1 MSQEYEN
8 QIIKPVDLDREMRKS
23 YIAYAMSVI
32 VGRALPDV
40 RDGLKPVHRRI
51 LYAMYED
58 GLTSEKPFRKSATTV
73 GNVLG
78 RYHPHGDAS
87 VYDAMV
93 RMAQPFSLRYPL
105 IDGHGNFGSIDG
117 DPPAAYRYTEARMAK
132 LANAMLADI
141 KKETVDFIP
150 NFDEERKEPVV
161 LPSRFP
167 NLLVNGSSGI
177 AVGMATNIPPH
188 NLGEVI
194 DGICYVIDHPE
205 ADLEDL
211 CAIIK
216 GPDFPT
222 GGIIMGR
229 AGIRAAYA
237 TGRGKVKVRARCEIE
252 DMPGASNRQRIIVT
266 EIPYMVNKARLVE
279 SIANLVKD
287 KRVEGISDVR
297 DESSREG
304 MRVVIECKRDANAQ
318 VILNQL
324 YNYTQ
329 LQDTCSMNHL
339 ALVPIPH
346 AGVDKVQPKVL
357 SLREII
363 DWYISFQKD
372 VVARRVQFDLNR
384 AAARAHILEGLKV
397 ATDQDNIDRI
407 IAIIRASA
415 SEAEAKENLCREPF
429 WIDQIALLG
438 ITDGSEHFEFHL
450 DDAQAQAIVD
460 MRLGRLSGLEQQK
473 LNEEYAEIE
482 GRIASFRE
490 ILSADEN
497 ILSVVKEEL
506 QELRAGYADERRTE
520 IVAVADDLDIEDLI
534 EEQDCTYTLTQA
546 GYIKRMP
553 TSAYRTQRRG
563 GRGVNAMATR
573 EEDFVRHVFT
583 ASTHDHILFFS
594 NLGKVYKLKGYQIP
608 EAGRTAK
615 GQNIVNLLE
624 IEQGEKIT
632 AMFAIR
638 EFSDDKYMVFV
649 TKQGVIKRVVLSDLQ
664 NIRKVGL
671 RALSLGE
678 GDLLVDVRLT
688 DGLENILI
696 ATHQGRAITFD
707 ETEVRAMGR
716 QATGVRGIRLGE
728 GDYVVGAARA
738 RQGAQ
743 VLSITENGY
752 GKRTPVEEFSVHHR
766 GGSGILLHG
775 ITEKTGY
782 IAGIAV
788 VDPEND
794 LMIIT
799 DDGVMIR
806 VPVEDIRQ
814 CGRNSQ
820 GVIAMRTGEDVRVIS
835 IARTDPEPDEP
846 EEETAGKRRNNP
858 PAGKKGSLSLHRL
871 RLPFVY
877 LEKGK
882 ITKPIKFL
890 DGIKSV
896 HLSWKNF

>member
-58 GLTSEKPFRKSATTV
+58 NLTVDKPFRKSATTV

-78 RYHPHGDAS
+78 HYHPHGDAS

-132 LANAMLADI
+132 IANVMLADI
-141 KKETVDFIP
+141 KKETVDFVP

-161 LPSRFP
+161 LPSRIP

-194 DGICYVIDHPE
+194 AGVCYVIDHPE
-205 ADLEDL
+205 ADLDDL

-222 GGIIMGR
+222 GGIVMGR

-237 TGRGKVKVRARCEIE
+237 TGRGKIKVRARCEIE
-252 DMPGASNRQRIIVT
+252 DMPGSSGRERIIVT

-279 SIANLVKD
+279 SIANQVRD
-287 KRVEGISDVR
+287 KRIEGISDVR

-304 MRVVIECKRDANAQ
+304 LRIVIECKRDANAQ
-318 VILNQL
+318 VVLNQL

-346 AGVDKVQPKVL
+346 AGPDKVQPKVL

-363 DWYISFQKD
+363 DWYITFQKD
-372 VVARRVQFDLNR
+372 VVARRTQFDLNR
-384 AAARAHILEGLKV
+384 AGARAHILEGLKV

-407 IAIIRASA
+407 IAIIRASR

-438 ITDGSEHFEFHL
+438 IVDGSEHFEFHL
-450 DDAQAQAIVD
+450 DDAQAQAIID
-460 MRLGRLSGLEQQK
+460 MRLGRLSGLEQEK
-473 LNEEYAEIE
+473 LNEEYREIE
-482 GRIASFRE
+482 GKIASFRE
-490 ILSADEN
+490 ILSSDHNVLE
-497 ILSVVKEEL
+497 VVKA
-506 QELRAGYADERRTE
+506 ELREIRAQYADERRTE
-520 IVAVADDLDIEDLI
+520 ITAAADDIDIEDLI
-534 EEQDCTYTLTQA
+534 EEQDSTYTLTHA

-573 EEDFVRHVFT
+573 EEDFVRSIFN
-583 ASTHDHILFFS
+583 ASTNDNILFFS

-608 EAGRTAK
+608 EAGRAAK
-615 GQNIVNLLE
+615 GQNIINLLE
-624 IEQGEKIT
+624 IEPGEKIT
-632 AMFAIR
+632 AMFPIR
-638 EFSDDKYMVFV
+638 EFTDDKYMVFV
-649 TKQGVIKRVVLSDLQ
+649 TKYGTIKRVVLSDLQ

-671 RALSLGE
+671 RALSLAE

-688 DGLENILI
+688 EGHENILI

-716 QATGVRGIRLGE
+716 QAAGVRGIRLAD

-738 RQGAQ
+738 RKGAQ
-743 VLSITENGY
+743 VLSVTENGY
-752 GKRTPVEEFSVHHR
+752 GKRTPVEDFSIHHR
-766 GGSGILLHG
+766 GGGGILLHG
-775 ITEKTGY
+775 LTDKTGLV
-782 IAGIAV
+782 AGIAV

-794 LMIIT
+794 IMMIT
-799 DDGVMIR
+799 DGGVIIR
-806 VPVEDIRQ
+806 TPVEDIRQ

-820 GVIAMRTGEDVRVIS
+820 GVIVMRTGEDVKVIS
-835 IARTDPEPDEP
+835 IARTDK
-846 EEETAGKRRNNP
+846 EEEDEETET
-858 PAGKKGSLSLHRL
+858 PAES
-871 RLPFVY
+871 
-877 LEKGK
+877 
-882 ITKPIKFL
+882 
-890 DGIKSV
+890 
-896 HLSWKNF
+896 

>member
-58 GLTSEKPFRKSATTV
+58 NLTVDKPFRKSATTV

-78 RYHPHGDAS
+78 HYHPHGDAS

-132 LANAMLADI
+132 IANVMLADI
-141 KKETVDFIP
+141 KKETVDFVP

-161 LPSRFP
+161 LPSRIP

-194 DGICYVIDHPE
+194 DGVCYVIDHPE
-205 ADLEDL
+205 ADLDDL

-222 GGIIMGR
+222 GGIVMGR

-237 TGRGKVKVRARCEIE
+237 TGRGKIKVRARCEIE
-252 DMPGASNRQRIIVT
+252 DMPGSSGRERIIVT

-279 SIANLVKD
+279 SIANQVRD
-287 KRVEGISDVR
+287 KRIEGISDVR

-304 MRVVIECKRDANAQ
+304 LRIVIECKRDANAQ
-318 VILNQL
+318 VVLNQL

-346 AGVDKVQPKVL
+346 AGPDKVQPKVL

-372 VVARRVQFDLNR
+372 VVARRTQFDLNR
-384 AAARAHILEGLKV
+384 AGARAHILEGLKV

-407 IAIIRASA
+407 IAIIRASR
-415 SEAEAKENLCREPF
+415 SEAEAKENLCKEPF

-438 ITDGSEHFEFHL
+438 IVDGSEHFEFHL
-450 DDAQAQAIVD
+450 DDAQAQAIID
-460 MRLGRLSGLEQQK
+460 MRLGRLSGLEQEK
-473 LNEEYAEIE
+473 LNEEYREIE
-482 GRIASFRE
+482 GKIVSFRE
-490 ILSADEN
+490 ILSSDHNVLE
-497 ILSVVKEEL
+497 VVKA
-506 QELRAGYADERRTE
+506 ELREIRAQYADERRTE
-520 IVAVADDLDIEDLI
+520 ITAAADDIDIEDLI
-534 EEQDCTYTLTQA
+534 EEQDSTYTLTHA

-573 EEDFVRHVFT
+573 EEDFVRSIFN
-583 ASTHDHILFFS
+583 ASTHDNILFFS

-608 EAGRTAK
+608 EAGRAAK
-615 GQNIVNLLE
+615 GQNIINLLE
-624 IEQGEKIT
+624 IEPGEKIT
-632 AMFAIR
+632 AMFPIR
-638 EFSDDKYMVFV
+638 EFTDDKYMVFV
-649 TKQGVIKRVVLSDLQ
+649 TKYGTIKRVVLSDLQ

-671 RALSLGE
+671 RALSLAE

-688 DGLENILI
+688 EGHENILI

-716 QATGVRGIRLGE
+716 QAAGVRGIRLAD

-738 RQGAQ
+738 RKGAQ
-743 VLSITENGY
+743 VLSVTENGY
-752 GKRTPVEEFSVHHR
+752 GKRTPVEDFSIHHR
-766 GGSGILLHG
+766 GGGGILLHG
-775 ITEKTGY
+775 LTDKTGLV
-782 IAGIAV
+782 AGIAV

-794 LMIIT
+794 IMMIT
-799 DDGVMIR
+799 DDGVIIR
-806 VPVEDIRQ
+806 TPVEDIRQ

-820 GVIAMRTGEDVRVIS
+820 GVIVMRTGEDVKVIS
-835 IARTDPEPDEP
+835 IARTDK
-846 EEETAGKRRNNP
+846 EEEDEEAET
-858 PAGKKGSLSLHRL
+858 PAES
-871 RLPFVY
+871 
-877 LEKGK
+877 
-882 ITKPIKFL
+882 
-890 DGIKSV
+890 
-896 HLSWKNF
+896 

>member
-58 GLTSEKPFRKSATTV
+58 NLTVDKPFRKSATTV

-78 RYHPHGDAS
+78 HYHPHGDAS

-132 LANAMLADI
+132 IANVILADI
-141 KKETVDFIP
+141 KKETVDFVP

-161 LPSRFP
+161 LPSRIP

-194 DGICYVIDHPE
+194 DGVCYVIDHPE
-205 ADLEDL
+205 ADLDDL

-222 GGIIMGR
+222 GGIVMGR

-237 TGRGKVKVRARCEIE
+237 TGRGKIKVRARCEIE
-252 DMPGASNRQRIIVT
+252 DMPGSSGRERIIVT

-279 SIANLVKD
+279 SIANQVRD
-287 KRVEGISDVR
+287 KRIEGISDVR

-304 MRVVIECKRDANAQ
+304 LRIVIECKRDANAQ
-318 VILNQL
+318 VVLNQL

-346 AGVDKVQPKVL
+346 AGPDKVQPKVL

-372 VVARRVQFDLNR
+372 VVARRTQFDLNR
-384 AAARAHILEGLKV
+384 AGARAHILEGLKV

-407 IAIIRASA
+407 IAIIRASR

-438 ITDGSEHFEFHL
+438 IVDGSEHFEFHL
-450 DDAQAQAIVD
+450 DDAQAQAIID
-460 MRLGRLSGLEQQK
+460 MRLGRLSGLEQEK
-473 LNEEYAEIE
+473 LNEEYREIE
-482 GRIASFRE
+482 GKIASLHE
-490 ILSADEN
+490 ILSSDHNVLE
-497 ILSVVKEEL
+497 VVKA
-506 QELRAGYADERRTE
+506 ELREIRAQYADERRTE
-520 IVAVADDLDIEDLI
+520 ITAAADDIDIEDLI
-534 EEQDCTYTLTQA
+534 EEQDSTYTLTHA

-573 EEDFVRHVFT
+573 EEDFVRSIFN
-583 ASTHDHILFFS
+583 ASTHDNILFFS

-608 EAGRTAK
+608 EAGRAAK
-615 GQNIVNLLE
+615 GQNIINLLE
-624 IEQGEKIT
+624 IEPGEKIT
-632 AMFAIR
+632 AMFPIR
-638 EFSDDKYMVFV
+638 EFTDDKYMVFV
-649 TKQGVIKRVVLSDLQ
+649 TKYGTIKRVVLSDLQ

-671 RALSLGE
+671 RALSLAE

-688 DGLENILI
+688 EGHENILI

-716 QATGVRGIRLGE
+716 QAAGVRGIRLAE
-728 GDYVVGAARA
+728 DDYVVGAARA
-738 RQGAQ
+738 RKGAQ
-743 VLSITENGY
+743 VLSVTENGY
-752 GKRTPVEEFSVHHR
+752 GKRTPVEDFSIHHR
-766 GGSGILLHG
+766 GGGGILLHG
-775 ITEKTGY
+775 LTDKTGLV
-782 IAGIAV
+782 AGIAV

-794 LMIIT
+794 IMMIT
-799 DDGVMIR
+799 DDGVIIR
-806 VPVEDIRQ
+806 TPVEDIRQ

-820 GVIAMRTGEDVRVIS
+820 GVIVMRTGEDVKVIS
-835 IARTDPEPDEP
+835 IARTDR
-846 EEETAGKRRNNP
+846 EEEDEEAET
-858 PAGKKGSLSLHRL
+858 PAES
-871 RLPFVY
+871 
-877 LEKGK
+877 
-882 ITKPIKFL
+882 
-890 DGIKSV
+890 
-896 HLSWKNF
+896 

>member
-58 GLTSEKPFRKSATTV
+58 NLTVDKPFRKSATTV

-78 RYHPHGDAS
+78 HYHPHGDAS

-132 LANAMLADI
+132 IANVMLADI
-141 KKETVDFIP
+141 KKETVDFVP

-161 LPSRFP
+161 LPSRIP

-194 DGICYVIDHPE
+194 DGVCYVIDHPE
-205 ADLEDL
+205 ADLDDL

-222 GGIIMGR
+222 GGIVMGR

-237 TGRGKVKVRARCEIE
+237 TGRGKIKVRARCEIE
-252 DMPGASNRQRIIVT
+252 DMPGSSGRERIIVA

-279 SIANLVKD
+279 SIANQVRD
-287 KRVEGISDVR
+287 KRIEGISDVR

-304 MRVVIECKRDANAQ
+304 LRIVIECKRDANAQ
-318 VILNQL
+318 VVLNQL

-346 AGVDKVQPKVL
+346 AGPDKVQPKVL

-372 VVARRVQFDLNR
+372 VVARRTQFDLNR
-384 AAARAHILEGLKV
+384 AGARAHILEGLKV

-407 IAIIRASA
+407 IAIIRASR
-415 SEAEAKENLCREPF
+415 SEAEAKENLCKEPF

-438 ITDGSEHFEFHL
+438 IVDGSEHFEFHL
-450 DDAQAQAIVD
+450 DDAQAQAIID
-460 MRLGRLSGLEQQK
+460 MRLGRLSGLEQEK
-473 LNEEYAEIE
+473 LNEEYREIE
-482 GRIASFRE
+482 GKIASFRE
-490 ILSADEN
+490 ILSSDHNVLE
-497 ILSVVKEEL
+497 VVKA
-506 QELRAGYADERRTE
+506 ELREIRAQYADERRTE
-520 IVAVADDLDIEDLI
+520 ITAAADDIDIEDLI
-534 EEQDCTYTLTQA
+534 EEQDSTYTLTHA

-553 TSAYRTQRRG
+553 TSAYRAQRRG

-573 EEDFVRHVFT
+573 EEDFVRSIFN
-583 ASTHDHILFFS
+583 ASTHDNILFFS

-608 EAGRTAK
+608 EAGRAAK
-615 GQNIVNLLE
+615 GQNIINLLE
-624 IEQGEKIT
+624 IEPGEKIT
-632 AMFAIR
+632 AMFPIR
-638 EFSDDKYMVFV
+638 EFTDDKYMVFV
-649 TKQGVIKRVVLSDLQ
+649 TKYGTIKRVVLSDLQ

-671 RALSLGE
+671 RALSLAE

-688 DGLENILI
+688 EGHENILI

-716 QATGVRGIRLGE
+716 QAAGVRGIRLAD

-738 RQGAQ
+738 RKGAQ
-743 VLSITENGY
+743 VLSVTENGY
-752 GKRTPVEEFSVHHR
+752 GKRTPVEDFSIHHR
-766 GGSGILLHG
+766 GGGGILLHG
-775 ITEKTGY
+775 LTDKTGLV
-782 IAGIAV
+782 AGIAV

-794 LMIIT
+794 IMMIT
-799 DDGVMIR
+799 DDGVIIR
-806 VPVEDIRQ
+806 TPVEDIRQ

-820 GVIAMRTGEDVRVIS
+820 GVIVMRTGEDVKVIS
-835 IARTDPEPDEP
+835 IARTDK
-846 EEETAGKRRNNP
+846 EEEDEEAET
-858 PAGKKGSLSLHRL
+858 PAES
-871 RLPFVY
+871 
-877 LEKGK
+877 
-882 ITKPIKFL
+882 
-890 DGIKSV
+890 
-896 HLSWKNF
+896 

>member
-58 GLTSEKPFRKSATTV
+58 NLTVDKPFRKSATTV

-78 RYHPHGDAS
+78 HYHPHGDAS

-132 LANAMLADI
+132 IANVMLADI
-141 KKETVDFIP
+141 KKETVDFVP

-161 LPSRFP
+161 LPSRIP

-194 DGICYVIDHPE
+194 DGVCYVIDHPE
-205 ADLEDL
+205 ADLDDL

-222 GGIIMGR
+222 GGIVMGR

-237 TGRGKVKVRARCEIE
+237 TGRGKIKVRARCEIE
-252 DMPGASNRQRIIVT
+252 DMPGSSGRERIIVT

-279 SIANLVKD
+279 SIANQVRD
-287 KRVEGISDVR
+287 KRIEGISDVR

-304 MRVVIECKRDANAQ
+304 LRIVIECKRDANAQ
-318 VILNQL
+318 VVLNQL

-346 AGVDKVQPKVL
+346 AGPDKVQPKVL

-372 VVARRVQFDLNR
+372 VVARRTQFDLNR
-384 AAARAHILEGLKV
+384 AGVRAHILEGLKV

-407 IAIIRASA
+407 IAIIRASR
-415 SEAEAKENLCREPF
+415 SEAEAKENLCKEPF

-438 ITDGSEHFEFHL
+438 IVDGSEHFEFHL
-450 DDAQAQAIVD
+450 DDAQAQAIID
-460 MRLGRLSGLEQQK
+460 MRLGRLSGLEQEK
-473 LNEEYAEIE
+473 LNEEYREIE
-482 GRIASFRE
+482 GKIASFRE
-490 ILSADEN
+490 ILSSDHNVLE
-497 ILSVVKEEL
+497 VVKA
-506 QELRAGYADERRTE
+506 ELREIRAQYADERRTE
-520 IVAVADDLDIEDLI
+520 ITAAADDIDIEDLI
-534 EEQDCTYTLTQA
+534 EEQDSTYTLTHA

-573 EEDFVRHVFT
+573 EEDFVRSIFN
-583 ASTHDHILFFS
+583 ASTHDNILFFS

-608 EAGRTAK
+608 EAGRAAK
-615 GQNIVNLLE
+615 GQNIINLLE
-624 IEQGEKIT
+624 IEPGEKIT
-632 AMFAIR
+632 AMFPIR
-638 EFSDDKYMVFV
+638 EFTDDKYMVFV
-649 TKQGVIKRVVLSDLQ
+649 TKYGTIKRVVLSDLQ

-671 RALSLGE
+671 RALSLAE

-688 DGLENILI
+688 EGHENILI

-716 QATGVRGIRLGE
+716 QAAGVRGIRLAE

-738 RQGAQ
+738 RKGAQ
-743 VLSITENGY
+743 VLSVTENGY
-752 GKRTPVEEFSVHHR
+752 GKRTPVEDFSIHHR
-766 GGSGILLHG
+766 GGGGILLHG
-775 ITEKTGY
+775 LTDKTGLV
-782 IAGIAV
+782 AGIAV

-794 LMIIT
+794 IMMIT
-799 DDGVMIR
+799 DDGVIIR
-806 VPVEDIRQ
+806 TPVEDIRQ

-820 GVIAMRTGEDVRVIS
+820 GVIVMRTGEDVKVIS
-835 IARTDPEPDEP
+835 IARTDK
-846 EEETAGKRRNNP
+846 EEEDEETET
-858 PAGKKGSLSLHRL
+858 PAES
-871 RLPFVY
+871 
-877 LEKGK
+877 
-882 ITKPIKFL
+882 
-890 DGIKSV
+890 
-896 HLSWKNF
+896 

>member
-58 GLTSEKPFRKSATTV
+58 NLTVDKPFRKSATTV

-78 RYHPHGDAS
+78 HYHPHGDAS

-132 LANAMLADI
+132 IANVMLADI
-141 KKETVDFIP
+141 KKETVDFVP

-161 LPSRFP
+161 LPSRIP

-194 DGICYVIDHPE
+194 DGVCYVIDHPE
-205 ADLEDL
+205 ADLDDL

-222 GGIIMGR
+222 GGIVMGR

-237 TGRGKVKVRARCEIE
+237 TGRGKIKVRARCEIE
-252 DMPGASNRQRIIVT
+252 DMPGSSGRERIIVT

-279 SIANLVKD
+279 SIANQVRD
-287 KRVEGISDVR
+287 KRIEGISDVR

-304 MRVVIECKRDANAQ
+304 LRIVIECKRDANAQ
-318 VILNQL
+318 VVLNQL

-346 AGVDKVQPKVL
+346 AGPDKVQPKVL

-372 VVARRVQFDLNR
+372 VVARRTQFDLNR
-384 AAARAHILEGLKV
+384 AGARAHILEGLKV

-407 IAIIRASA
+407 IAIIRASR
-415 SEAEAKENLCREPF
+415 SEAEAKENLCKEPF

-438 ITDGSEHFEFHL
+438 IVDGSEHFEFHL
-450 DDAQAQAIVD
+450 DDAQAQAIID
-460 MRLGRLSGLEQQK
+460 MRLGRLSGLEQEK
-473 LNEEYAEIE
+473 LNEEYREIE
-482 GRIASFRE
+482 GKIASFRE
-490 ILSADEN
+490 ILSSDHNVLE
-497 ILSVVKEEL
+497 VVKV
-506 QELRAGYADERRTE
+506 ELREIRAQYADERRTE
-520 IVAVADDLDIEDLI
+520 ITAAADDIDIEDLI
-534 EEQDCTYTLTQA
+534 EEQDSTYTLTHA

-573 EEDFVRHVFT
+573 EEDFVRSIFN
-583 ASTHDHILFFS
+583 ASTHDNILFFS

-608 EAGRTAK
+608 EAGRAAK
-615 GQNIVNLLE
+615 GQNIINLLE
-624 IEQGEKIT
+624 IEPGEKIT
-632 AMFAIR
+632 AMFPIR
-638 EFSDDKYMVFV
+638 EFTDDKYMVFV
-649 TKQGVIKRVVLSDLQ
+649 TKYGTIKRVVLSDLQ

-671 RALSLGE
+671 RALSLAE

-688 DGLENILI
+688 EGHENILI

-716 QATGVRGIRLGE
+716 QAAGVRGIRLAE

-738 RQGAQ
+738 RKGAQ
-743 VLSITENGY
+743 VLSVTENGY
-752 GKRTPVEEFSVHHR
+752 GKRTPVEDFSIHHR
-766 GGSGILLHG
+766 GGGGILLHG
-775 ITEKTGY
+775 LTDKTGLV
-782 IAGIAV
+782 AGIAV

-794 LMIIT
+794 IMMIT
-799 DDGVMIR
+799 DDGVIIR
-806 VPVEDIRQ
+806 TPVEDIRQ

-820 GVIAMRTGEDVRVIS
+820 GVIVMRTGEDVKVIS
-835 IARTDPEPDEP
+835 IARTDK
-846 EEETAGKRRNNP
+846 EEEDEDAET
-858 PAGKKGSLSLHRL
+858 PAES
-871 RLPFVY
+871 
-877 LEKGK
+877 
-882 ITKPIKFL
+882 
-890 DGIKSV
+890 
-896 HLSWKNF
+896 

>member
-58 GLTSEKPFRKSATTV
+58 NLTVDKPFRKSATTV

-78 RYHPHGDAS
+78 HYHPHGDAS

-132 LANAMLADI
+132 IANVMLADI
-141 KKETVDFIP
+141 KKETVDFVP

-161 LPSRFP
+161 LPSRIP

-194 DGICYVIDHPE
+194 DGVCYVIDHPE
-205 ADLEDL
+205 ADLDDL

-222 GGIIMGR
+222 GGIVMGR

-237 TGRGKVKVRARCEIE
+237 TGRGKIKVRARCEIE
-252 DMPGASNRQRIIVT
+252 DMPGSSGRERIIVT

-279 SIANLVKD
+279 SIANQVRD
-287 KRVEGISDVR
+287 KRIEGISDVR

-304 MRVVIECKRDANAQ
+304 LRIVIECKRDANAQ
-318 VILNQL
+318 VVLNQL

-346 AGVDKVQPKVL
+346 AGPDKVQPKVL

-363 DWYISFQKD
+363 DWYITFQKD
-372 VVARRVQFDLNR
+372 VVARRTQFDLNR
-384 AAARAHILEGLKV
+384 AGARAHILEGLKV

-407 IAIIRASA
+407 IAIIRASR
-415 SEAEAKENLCREPF
+415 SEAEAKENLCKEPF

-438 ITDGSEHFEFHL
+438 IVDGSEHFEFHL
-450 DDAQAQAIVD
+450 DDAQAQAIID
-460 MRLGRLSGLEQQK
+460 MRLGRLSGLEQEK
-473 LNEEYAEIE
+473 LNEEYREIE
-482 GRIASFRE
+482 GKIASFRE
-490 ILSADEN
+490 ILSSDYNVLE
-497 ILSVVKEEL
+497 VVKA
-506 QELRAGYADERRTE
+506 ELREIRAQYADERRTE
-520 IVAVADDLDIEDLI
+520 ITAAADDIDIEDLI
-534 EEQDCTYTLTQA
+534 EEQDSTYTLTHA

-553 TSAYRTQRRG
+553 TSAYRAQRRG

-573 EEDFVRHVFT
+573 EEDFVRSIFN
-583 ASTHDHILFFS
+583 ASTHDNILFFS

-608 EAGRTAK
+608 EAGRAAK
-615 GQNIVNLLE
+615 GQNIINLLE
-624 IEQGEKIT
+624 IEPGEKIT
-632 AMFAIR
+632 AMFPIR
-638 EFSDDKYMVFV
+638 EFTDDKYMVFV
-649 TKQGVIKRVVLSDLQ
+649 TKYGTIKRVVLSDLQ

-671 RALSLGE
+671 RALSLAE

-688 DGLENILI
+688 EGHENILI

-716 QATGVRGIRLGE
+716 QAAGVRGIRLAE

-738 RQGAQ
+738 RKGAQ
-743 VLSITENGY
+743 VLSVTENGY
-752 GKRTPVEEFSVHHR
+752 GKRTPVEDFSIHHR
-766 GGSGILLHG
+766 GGGGILLHG
-775 ITEKTGY
+775 LTDKTGLV
-782 IAGIAV
+782 AGIAV

-794 LMIIT
+794 IMMIT
-799 DDGVMIR
+799 DDGVIIR
-806 VPVEDIRQ
+806 TPVEDIRQ

-820 GVIAMRTGEDVRVIS
+820 GVIVMRTGEDVKVIS
-835 IARTDPEPDEP
+835 IARTDK
-846 EEETAGKRRNNP
+846 EEEDEETET
-858 PAGKKGSLSLHRL
+858 PAES
-871 RLPFVY
+871 
-877 LEKGK
+877 
-882 ITKPIKFL
+882 
-890 DGIKSV
+890 
-896 HLSWKNF
+896 

>member
-58 GLTSEKPFRKSATTV
+58 NLTVDKPFRKSATTV

-78 RYHPHGDAS
+78 HYHPHGDAS

-132 LANAMLADI
+132 IANVMLADI
-141 KKETVDFIP
+141 KKETVDFVP

-161 LPSRFP
+161 LPSRIP

-194 DGICYVIDHPE
+194 DGVCYVIDHPE
-205 ADLEDL
+205 ADLDDL

-222 GGIIMGR
+222 GGIVMGR

-237 TGRGKVKVRARCEIE
+237 TGRGKIKVRARCEIE
-252 DMPGASNRQRIIVT
+252 DMPGSSGRERIIVT

-279 SIANLVKD
+279 SIANQVRD
-287 KRVEGISDVR
+287 KRIEGISDVR

-304 MRVVIECKRDANAQ
+304 LRIVIECKRDANAQ
-318 VILNQL
+318 VVLNQL

-346 AGVDKVQPKVL
+346 AGPDKVQPKVL

-372 VVARRVQFDLNR
+372 VVARRTQFDLNR
-384 AAARAHILEGLKV
+384 AGVRAHILEGLKV

-407 IAIIRASA
+407 IAIIRASR
-415 SEAEAKENLCREPF
+415 SEAEAKENLCKEPF

-438 ITDGSEHFEFHL
+438 IVDGSEHFEFHL
-450 DDAQAQAIVD
+450 DDAQAQAIID
-460 MRLGRLSGLEQQK
+460 MRLGRLSGLEQEK
-473 LNEEYAEIE
+473 LNEEYREIE
-482 GRIASFRE
+482 GKIASFRE
-490 ILSADEN
+490 ILSSDHNVLE
-497 ILSVVKEEL
+497 VVKA
-506 QELRAGYADERRTE
+506 ELREIRAQYADERRTE
-520 IVAVADDLDIEDLI
+520 ITAAADDIDIEDLI
-534 EEQDCTYTLTQA
+534 EEQDSTYTLTHA

-573 EEDFVRHVFT
+573 EEDFVRSIFN
-583 ASTHDHILFFS
+583 ASTHDNILFFS

-608 EAGRTAK
+608 EAGRAAK
-615 GQNIVNLLE
+615 GQNIINLLE
-624 IEQGEKIT
+624 IEPGEKIT
-632 AMFAIR
+632 AMFPIR
-638 EFSDDKYMVFV
+638 EFTDDKYMVFV
-649 TKQGVIKRVVLSDLQ
+649 TKYGTIKRVVLSDLQ

-671 RALSLGE
+671 RALSLAE

-688 DGLENILI
+688 EGHENILI

-716 QATGVRGIRLGE
+716 QAAGVRGIRLAE

-738 RQGAQ
+738 RKGAQ
-743 VLSITENGY
+743 VLSVTENGY
-752 GKRTPVEEFSVHHR
+752 GKRTPVEDFSIHHR
-766 GGSGILLHG
+766 GGGGILLHG
-775 ITEKTGY
+775 LTDKTGMV
-782 IAGIAV
+782 AGIAV

-794 LMIIT
+794 IMMIT
-799 DDGVMIR
+799 DDGVIIR
-806 VPVEDIRQ
+806 TPVEDIRQ

-820 GVIAMRTGEDVRVIS
+820 GVIVMRTGEDVKVIS
-835 IARTDPEPDEP
+835 IARTDK
-846 EEETAGKRRNNP
+846 EEEDEETET
-858 PAGKKGSLSLHRL
+858 PAES
-871 RLPFVY
+871 
-877 LEKGK
+877 
-882 ITKPIKFL
+882 
-890 DGIKSV
+890 
-896 HLSWKNF
+896 